1 MTWDDLL
8 TGGWRAGI
16 SEKDFLSLSFAQV
29 HRVFSG
35 ERQRSDERAV
45 LTREIAWWLYAVNT
59 KGIPQPKNIWWPIG
73 DGGKTRAPTPE
84 ETEEVY
90 RKYGKLNKKRRGRK
104 RAKSADNGG
113 Q

>member
-1 MTWDDLL
+1 VTWDDLL

-16 SEKDFLSLSFAQV
+16 NERDFLRLSFAQV

-35 ERQRSDERAV
+35 EKQRSEERAV
-45 LTREIAWWLYAVNT
+45 LTREISWWLYAVNT

-73 DGGKTRAPTPE
+73 DGGKTKAPTPE
-84 ETEEVY
+84 ETEDVY

-104 RAKSADNGG
+104 KDECKGYGR